1 MIVHEEVSDEAAR
14 LLILSPVE
22 AEARPDL
29 PAAED
34 LREDLREEED
44 VPSQQSNKAKEE
56 EKEAFATALAIEPP
70 PLPVIPA
77 AASIPELED
86 EPTPM
91 APPAA
96 DAAIAAEAARAADV
110 VAAAAADAERLRAI
124 IAAAPAAARDP
135 GSKVLGK
142 GVPGASPRAI
152 EAVKKDEAARRHA
165 AEEAK
170 TRLEEVEA
178 SARRAAAAAAKAVAR
193 AAAAPPPLSEA
204 ERRAWLAKHPYQPI
218 AKAPFALSRH
228 EAHDAELFDAAEE
241 AVVAYLEEQVAARL
255 AAAGAPAAASGLDD
269 FRYVRMMSEFRRRR
283 AAETEALSAE
293 DRARYETER
302 AAILNHIAA
311 TSRATMAD
319 RSFGNEDVSGTR
331 DDAEDAAE
339 TSRLGTTAKALFSET
354 RPRDLTGALTGE
366 RIAAA
371 VPKVMRGES
380 VRDSLE
386 GDA

>member
-1 MIVHEEVSDEAAR
+1 
-14 LLILSPVE
+14 
-22 AEARPDL
+22 
-29 PAAED
+29 
-34 LREDLREEED
+34 
-44 VPSQQSNKAKEE
+44 
-56 EKEAFATALAIEPP
+56 
-70 PLPVIPA
+70 
-77 AASIPELED
+77 
-86 EPTPM
+86 
-91 APPAA
+91 
-96 DAAIAAEAARAADV
+96 
-110 VAAAAADAERLRAI
+110 
-124 IAAAPAAARDP
+124 
-135 GSKVLGK
+135 
-142 GVPGASPRAI
+142 
-152 EAVKKDEAARRHA
+152 
-165 AEEAK
+165 
-170 TRLEEVEA
+170 
-178 SARRAAAAAAKAVAR
+178 
-193 AAAAPPPLSEA
+193 
-204 ERRAWLAKHPYQPI
+204 
-218 AKAPFALSRH
+218 
-228 EAHDAELFDAAEE
+228 
-241 AVVAYLEEQVAARL
+241 VAYLEEQVAARL

-354 RPRDLTGALTGE
+354 RHRDLTPRALTGE

-380 VRDSLE
+380 VRDSRRE

>member
-1 MIVHEEVSDEAAR
+1 MHEEVSDEAAR
-14 LLILSPVE
+14 LLMLSPVE
-22 AEARPDL
+22 AEATPDL

-44 VPSQQSNKAKEE
+44 VPSPPPSGPEKAKEKVPAE
-56 EKEAFATALAIEPP
+56 RTALAIEPP

-110 VAAAAADAERLRAI
+110 AAAAAADAERLRAI
-124 IAAAPAAARDP
+124 IAAAPAHSENKSA
-135 GSKVLGK
+135 K
-142 GVPGASPRAI
+142 GVPGASPRAS
-152 EAVKKDEAARRHA
+152 EALKKDEAARRRA

-193 AAAAPPPLSEA
+193 AAAAPPPISEA

-218 AKAPFALSRH
+218 AKVPFALSRH
-228 EAHDAELFDAAEE
+228 EAHDAELFDAAEN
-241 AVVAYLEEQVAARL
+241 AVVAYLEEQVAAQL
-255 AAAGAPAAASGLDD
+255 AAAGAPAPASGLDD

-283 AAETEALSAE
+283 AAETEALSEE

-311 TSRATMAD
+311 TSRATMAE
-319 RSFGNEDVSGTR
+319 RSFGNEDVSETR

-339 TSRLGTTAKALFSET
+339 TSPLGATAKALFSET

-386 GDA
+386 GGA

>member
-1 MIVHEEVSDEAAR
+1 MHEEVSDEAAR
-14 LLILSPVE
+14 LLMLSPVE

-34 LREDLREEED
+34 LREDLREEEE
-44 VPSQQSNKAKEE
+44 VPSPPPSGPEKAKEKVPVE
-56 EKEAFATALAIEPP
+56 ATALAIEPP

-110 VAAAAADAERLRAI
+110 AAAADADAERLRAI
-124 IAAAPAAARDP
+124 IAAAPAHSENKPA
-135 GSKVLGK
+135 K
-142 GVPGASPRAI
+142 GVPGASPRAS
-152 EAVKKDEAARRHA
+152 EALKKDEAARRRA

-218 AKAPFALSRH
+218 AKVPFALSRH

-255 AAAGAPAAASGLDD
+255 AAAGAPAPASGLDD

-283 AAETEALSAE
+283 AAETEALSEE

-311 TSRATMAD
+311 TSRATMAE
-319 RSFGNEDVSGTR
+319 RSFGNEDVSETR

-339 TSRLGTTAKALFSET
+339 TSPLGATAKALFSET

-386 GDA
+386 GGA